1 MQSSSVFW
9 KSAIIMM
16 LMGTFLTGCHSW
28 HHHGHHDH
36 DGYDGRH
43 HDRHHDRHD
52 GHDRH
57 DRRSENEHKSDLF
70 SSGWQDKTSQGDSHE
85 QQRKGNIWQDVVT
98 QPIQKTNL
106 LHK

>member
-1 MQSSSVFW
+1 MKDSIVFW
-9 KSAIIMM
+9 KPVMIMM
-16 LMGTFLTGCHSW
+16 LMATFLTGCHSW

-43 HDRHHDRHD
+43 HDGHHDR
-52 GHDRH
+52 HDRH
-57 DRRSENEHKSDLF
+57 DRRSENEQQTDLF
-70 SSGWQDKTSQGDSHE
+70 TSNWQYEASHRDSIE
-85 QQRKGNIWQDVVT
+85 QQREGNLWQNVVT

>member
-1 MQSSSVFW
+1 MKDSIVIW
-9 KSAIIMM
+9 KPVMIIM
-16 LMGTFLTGCHSW
+16 LMGIFLTGCHSW
-28 HHHGHHDH
+28 HHHGHYHH
-36 DGYDGRH
+36 DGYDERH
-43 HDRHHDRHD
+43 HDGHRDR
-52 GHDRH
+52 HDRH

-70 SSGWQDKTSQGDSHE
+70 SSGWQDETSQGDSHE